1 MDTIVLV
8 FPSVYIRKDYFL
20 NCQFS
25 WKYFIKEEL
34 EGFSL
39 SYKKIHLQYI
49 YSYSCIILT
58 TSVTKFLYCKN
69 FEILNIN
76 DLDKLCFNINELLK
90 QIFNS
95 LSHLIDSNLTNI
107 KEWILNRFDLVAN
120 FTCATDNVKETY
132 LQLFKQIDY
141 PYLKKKSFSRGMQA
155 RNNSISINIY
165 DKNLEVNNKN
175 NLSNENIL
183 DKETLRLEIQIKK
196 RSINYLINKGFIKGN
211 KFKDL
216 IENPYNLVSIY
227 KYYLK
232 KFTISQKFLSKQQ
245 LDRFLLKL
253 LKDKKISKTQYK
265 NMVLVFIE
273 KTKSVCK
280 NTLRKY
286 KKILN
291 EYNYSH
297 ITTDHLIKNKIN
309 FNKFQLFKAD
319 QRKSCS
325 IKMLLIYLILIQKF
339 WSKKDIGYLIQ
350 LEIIINLI
358 RPLKFIFY
366 FDDS

>member
-8 FPSVYIRKDYFL
+8 LPYVYIPKNYFF
-20 NCQFS
+20 NCPFS
-25 WKYFIKEEL
+25 WTYFNKNESD
-34 EGFSL
+34 GFSL
-39 SYKKIHLQYI
+39 MYNGKVHLQYI
-49 YSYSCIILT
+49 TSYSCLILT
-58 TSVTKFLYCKN
+58 TSVTKFLYCQN
-69 FEILNIN
+69 FKILNID
-76 DLDKLCFNINELLK
+76 DLDKLCCDINEILK

-95 LSHLIDSNLTNI
+95 LSHFIESNLTNI
-107 KEWILNRFDLVAN
+107 KEWTLNRFDLVAN
-120 FTCATDNVKETY
+120 FTCANDNVKETY
-132 LQLFKQIDY
+132 LQLFQEINY

-155 RNNSISINIY
+155 RNKSISINIY

-196 RSINYLINKGFIKGN
+196 RGIKHLISKGFIKDN

-216 IENPYNLVSIY
+216 IENPYNLNSIY

-232 KFTISQKFLSKQQ
+232 KFTISQKFLSKKQ
-245 LDRFLLKL
+245 LNRFLLKL

-273 KTKSVCK
+273 RTKSVCK

-297 ITTDHLIKNKIN
+297 ITTDQLIKNRIN
-309 FNKFQLFKAD
+309 FNNFELFKND
-319 QRKSCS
+319 QIKSFS
-325 IKMLLIYLILIQKF
+325 KYKLLIYLIFMKKLLIKA
-339 WSKKDIGYLIQ
+339 SIHPVKVK
-350 LEIIINLI
+350 IINLI
-358 RPLKFIFY
+358 RPVKVIIFY
-366 FDDS
+366 DDS

>member
-8 FPSVYIRKDYFL
+8 LPYVYIPKDYFF
-20 NCQFS
+20 NCKFS
-25 WKYFIKEEL
+25 WKYFIQKES

-39 SYKKIHLQYI
+39 AYKKLHLQYI
-49 YSYSCIILT
+49 SSYSCLILT
-58 TSVTKFLYCKN
+58 TSVTKFLYCEN
-69 FEILNIN
+69 FKILNIN
-76 DLDKLCFNINELLK
+76 DLDKLCFNINKILK

-95 LSHLIDSNLTNI
+95 LSHFIDSNLTNI

-120 FTCATDNVKETY
+120 FTCTNDNVKETY
-132 LQLFKQIDY
+132 LQLFKEIDY
-141 PYLKKKSFSRGMQA
+141 PYLKKKSFYRGIQA
-155 RNNSISINIY
+155 RNKSISLNLY

-175 NLSNENIL
+175 NLSKENIL
-183 DKETLRLEIQIKK
+183 NEETLRLEIQIKK
-196 RSINYLINKGFIKGN
+196 RGINHLISKSFIKGN

-216 IENPYNLVSIY
+216 IENPYNLNSIY

-232 KFTISQKFLSKQQ
+232 KFTIPKKFLSKKQ
-245 LDRFLLKL
+245 LNRFLLKL

-273 KTKSVCK
+273 RTKSVCK

-297 ITTDHLIKNKIN
+297 ITTDELIKSRIN
-309 FNKFQLFKAD
+309 FNNFELFKND
-319 QRKSCS
+319 QIKSFS
-325 IKMLLIYLILIQKF
+325 KHKLLIYLILI
-339 WSKKDIGYLIQ
+339 KKLLIKASIHPVKV
-350 LEIIINLI
+350 EIINLI
-358 RPLKFIFY
+358 RPVKVIIIY
-366 FDDS
+366 DDS